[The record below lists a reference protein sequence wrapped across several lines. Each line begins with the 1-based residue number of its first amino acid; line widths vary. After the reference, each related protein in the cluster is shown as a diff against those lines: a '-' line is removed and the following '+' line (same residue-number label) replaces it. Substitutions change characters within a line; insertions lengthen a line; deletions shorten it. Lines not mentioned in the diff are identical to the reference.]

1 MQQSLERLPTL
12 EIRAIS
18 PTVMQLTA
26 SKSNLLVEIQRQN
39 ISMSIYDDQISFKYA
54 YTEHSS
60 RHRRSTDE
68 FFDNKNNIKTITVC
82 KNLEDK

>member
-1 MQQSLERLPTL
+1 MK
-12 EIRAIS
+12 IKKYNN
-18 PTVMQLTA
+18 V
-26 SKSNLLVEIQRQN
+26 QN

-68 FFDNKNNIKTITVC
+68 FFDNKNNIAMYIVVPILFLC
-82 KNLEDK
+82 